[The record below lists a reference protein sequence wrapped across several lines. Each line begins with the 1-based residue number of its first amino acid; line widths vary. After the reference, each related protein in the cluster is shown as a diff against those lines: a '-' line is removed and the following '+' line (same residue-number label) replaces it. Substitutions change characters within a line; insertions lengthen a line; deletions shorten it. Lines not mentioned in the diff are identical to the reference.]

1 MKPLKKREQLLAV
14 ALGGFLVLMVG
25 RSLFSMWQGPLAMLR
40 TQKANLSREIER
52 KEKQIKKG
60 QAAQARIDAWN
71 RRSLPTDPDT
81 ARSLYQNWLL
91 ALAAESGF
99 EGTKVEAGQGRQRGD
114 VYHALRFGLQAH
126 TTLDRVTRFLHRFYT
141 AGHLHQIRTLSL
153 VPLEKSDKLE
163 LQLAI
168 EALVLPGADRK
179 DKLTTEQASR
189 LASPKPT
196 DYQVI
201 ASRNLFAPYKAPP
214 PQPVEPPPPPPFDPG
229 KHAYL
234 TGIVD
239 VAGKPEAWLLVR
251 TSGEKL
257 KLHEG
262 ETFRVAD
269 MQGKIVRIGLRE
281 VEVELAGQR
290 WRYQLGDN
298 LREMI
303 KVPSQ

>member
-25 RSLFSMWQGPLAMLR
+25 RSIYSMWQGPLDKLR
-40 TQKANLSREIER
+40 TQKANLRREIEG

-60 QAAQARIDAWN
+60 DAAKARIDAWN
-71 RRSLPTDPDT
+71 RRALPSDPDT

-91 ALAAESGF
+91 SLAAESGF

-153 VPLEKSDKLE
+153 VPLEKSEKLE
-163 LQLAI
+163 IQLAI

-179 DKLTTEQASR
+179 DKLTAEEASR

-201 ASRNLFAPYKAPP
+201 AARNLFASYKPQP
-214 PQPVEPPPPPPFDPG
+214 PQRAETPPPPFDAG
-229 KHAYL
+229 KYAYL
-234 TGIVD
+234 TAIVD

-262 ETFRVAD
+262 ETFRVGD

-281 VEVELAGQR
+281 VEVEVAGQR
-290 WRYQLGDN
+290 WRYPLGDS

-303 KVPSQ
+303 KVPAN